1 MKKMT
6 TALAAPFHF
15 VGYCLSMAFLTL
27 VGLLVLR

>member
-6 TALAAPFHF
+6 DALAAPFHF
-15 VGYCLSMAFLTL
+15 VSYCLSMAFLTL